1 MEKNIVQLGK
11 GGIAPLGGAAA
22 PPTPPAFLGGLRPP
36 NPPGRAPAPPKSSR
50 EAFSRME
57 LSLGVQL
64 DFIALIDLHRTRA
77 L

>member
-1 MEKNIVQLGK
+1 MNIPPNHVVKQAKKNVLQLGN
-11 GGIAPLGGAAA
+11 GGID
-22 PPTPPAFLGGLRPP
+22 PPPISPQ
-36 NPPGRAPAPPKSSR
+36 